1 MYFLFF
7 YLKNSLS
14 KLPSCAASI
23 WFNQWNCS
31 YNNVISMVEL
41 YFPLMIIWQ
50 SSCTVSFLVYFFS
63 CLIILKSPLLTR
75 FWWQELL
82 DLGEAVGTQ
91 SRGLSQERISLLP
104 VTKYKCGFFSRK
116 RTRRERSDRNLS
128 FLLSSC
134 LKICGT
140 LIYIWCNVMVSAYHS
155 RSGYEIVCS
164 NFVLLLEW
172 IWS

>member
-1 MYFLFF
+1 MSSLFF
-7 YLKNSLS
+7 LSEKLLVKVALVCCFYLVHSMELFI
-14 KLPSCAASI
+14 LQCD
-23 WFNQWNCS
+23 FNGWA
-31 YNNVISMVEL
+31 I
-41 YFPLMIIWQ
+41 FPLTILWQ
-50 SSCTVSFLVYFFS
+50 SSCTVSFLLYFFS
-63 CLIILKSPLLTR
+63 RLIILETPLLTR

-91 SRGLSQERISLLP
+91 SRGLSQEHISLLP